1 MRFQHLCSLLLVLL
15 TLTCCT
21 RAPADQLK
29 SELQTVS
36 SWTATA
42 RMTGEMWLK
51 DNVPHAYASQTLRM
65 AAESLQEELKTI
77 DEQQA
82 ASASTLSSTLAAK
95 ARELMQLIE
104 QMRAAVENR
113 DKSSVA
119 QLLKQLEAEEQAVK
133 AMSEEGGAKP

>member
-1 MRFQHLCSLLLVLL
+1 
-15 TLTCCT
+15 
-21 RAPADQLK
+21 
-29 SELQTVS
+29 
-36 SWTATA
+36 
-42 RMTGEMWLK
+42 MTGEMWLK